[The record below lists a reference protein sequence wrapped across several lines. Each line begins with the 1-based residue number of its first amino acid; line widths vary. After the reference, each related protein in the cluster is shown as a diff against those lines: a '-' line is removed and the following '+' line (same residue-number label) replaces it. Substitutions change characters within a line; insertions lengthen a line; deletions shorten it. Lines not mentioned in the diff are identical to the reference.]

1 MNKKGFTLAELLGV
15 ITILAMLAL
24 LVTPVVTKTIKNNKQ
39 KLYNIQISEIEK
51 AAYNYAIKN
60 TYVLPEEGV
69 TIVVTLGELK
79 KEGLIDK
86 EVRNPITKELFS
98 DDLKIEIGNIN
109 NQYTYTV
116 LDEEANEEKE

>member
-15 ITILAMLAL
+15 ITILEMLAL

-60 TYVLPEEGV
+60 TDVLPEEGV